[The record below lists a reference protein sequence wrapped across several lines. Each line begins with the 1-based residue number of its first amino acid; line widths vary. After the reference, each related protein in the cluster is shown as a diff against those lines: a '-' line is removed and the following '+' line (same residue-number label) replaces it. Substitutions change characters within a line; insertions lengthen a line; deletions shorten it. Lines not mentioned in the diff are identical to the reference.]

1 MVEELETKS
10 KNALDF
16 IKFRQSRE
24 INGIPTKFKGPF
36 SEIIPA
42 GDQNTTT
49 IIAGRTGEGDLNC
62 RLS

>member
-1 MVEELETKS
+1 MDELETKS
-10 KNALDF
+10 SNALEF
-16 IKFRQSRE
+16 IKFRQNRK

-42 GDQNTTT
+42 WDQNTTT
-49 IIAGRTGEGDLNC
+49 IIAGRTGEGDSIC